1 MKIGIFGG
9 TFDPPHKGHIQ
20 AVAGAAKALGL
31 DRLLLIPDKIPP
43 HKALQASSAT
53 AEDRLEMTKLAAK
66 NLENCT
72 VSDMELRREG
82 RSYTV
87 DTLRIL
93 KEQYPRD
100 ELIFIMGSDM
110 LMSFHTWREPKE
122 ILSLARI
129 AAFPRMADDE
139 MTHCG
144 NTEAIRAYFGDRLT
158 LMNIEP
164 VEISSTRVRQLI
176 PVGAGVEYL
185 EGEVYDYILKKG
197 LYRTAPATETLQQ
210 LRDFSYPCHKA
221 KRVPHVQGC
230 EKEAVKLCERWGGDE
245 NTVRRA
251 AILHDITKAL
261 TYKEQLKMCERY
273 DILTDSSEIGEEKL
287 LHSIT
292 GAYVA
297 EKVLRESENVVS
309 CVRWH
314 TTGKPD
320 MNIEEKIVF
329 MADYIEENRKFP
341 GVDALREL
349 AYKDLD
355 AAIIYG
361 LELTMDEIKERGR
374 QVHGNSLAAYRF
386 LKGNVQ

>member
-31 DRLLLIPDKIPP
+31 DRLLLIPGNIPP
-43 HKALQASSAT
+43 HKALQASSAS
-53 AEDRLEMTKLAAK
+53 AGERLEMTKLAAAE
-66 NLENCT
+66 LENCE

-93 KEQYPRD
+93 KEQCPDD
-100 ELIFIMGSDM
+100 ELTFIMGSDM
-110 LMSFHTWREPKE
+110 LLSFHTWREPRE
-122 ILSLARI
+122 ILELARI
-129 AAFPRMADDE
+129 AAFPRGTDDE
-139 MTHCG
+139 ITHCG

-158 LMNIEP
+158 IVNIDP
-164 VEISSTRVRQLI
+164 VEISSTRIRQILPI
-176 PVGAGVEYL
+176 GAGVEYL
-185 EGEVYDYILKKG
+185 HPAVYEYILKNG
-197 LYRTAPATETLQQ
+197 LYRTVVPTETLQQ

-221 KRVPHVQGC
+221 KRIPHVQGC
-230 EKEAVKLCERWGGDE
+230 ENAAAELCALWGGDE

-273 DILTDSSEIGEEKL
+273 DILVDSSEIGEEKL

-292 GAYVA
+292 GAWVA
-297 EKVLRESENVVS
+297 EKVLGESEKVVS

-314 TTGKPD
+314 TTGRPD
-320 MNIEEKIVF
+320 MSIEEKIVF
-329 MADYIEENRKFP
+329 MADYIEENRNFP
-341 GVDALREL
+341 GVDTLREI
-349 AYKDLD
+349 AYKNLD
-355 AAIIYG
+355 AAIIHG
-361 LELTMDEIKERGR
+361 LELTMEEIKERGGE
-374 QVHGNSLAAYRF
+374 VHGNSRDAYRF